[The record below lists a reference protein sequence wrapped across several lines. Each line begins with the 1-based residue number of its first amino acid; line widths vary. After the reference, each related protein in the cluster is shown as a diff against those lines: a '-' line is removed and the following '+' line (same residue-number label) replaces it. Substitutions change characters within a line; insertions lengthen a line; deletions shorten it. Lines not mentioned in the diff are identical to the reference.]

1 MSEIYEYDVNDDGL
15 ADVVEVTQYSDGST
29 LVVADVDGDG
39 YGDIAAY
46 DEDGDGVADG
56 VVTPDDLAVGYA
68 DDTGSGYADDTAAG
82 YAGDTGADD
91 TADTASEPAPAG
103 SPGPGTGQ
111 TYSQWANE
119 QDYQKAYQDSV
130 YGDKNKW

>member
-1 MSEIYEYDVNDDGL
+1 MSEIYEYDVDGDGVN
-15 ADVVEVTQYSDGST
+15 DVVEVTQYSDGST

-39 YGDIAAY
+39 YGDIAVY

-56 VVTPDDLAVGYA
+56 VVTPDDVPVGYA
-68 DDTGSGYADDTAAG
+68 DETASDYSDDTASG
-82 YAGDTGADD
+82 YSEDTTD
-91 TADTASEPAPAG
+91 TTSEPASEG
-103 SPGPGTGQ
+103 SSASGSGQ
-111 TYSQWANE
+111 TYSEWAKE